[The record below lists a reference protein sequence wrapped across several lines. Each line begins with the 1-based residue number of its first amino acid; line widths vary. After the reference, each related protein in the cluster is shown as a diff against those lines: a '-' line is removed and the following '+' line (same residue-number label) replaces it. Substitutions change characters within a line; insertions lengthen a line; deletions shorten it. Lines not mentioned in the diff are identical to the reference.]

1 MYTYI
6 RIAKQLYRLERRSTQ
21 CAVIVTTDG
30 ANIMKLADAV
40 IKASHGQI
48 GVDRAKRY
56 SNGSGAIL
64 CVGNEHGFGYF
75 KGFVYD
81 LLQRFYATHASI
93 EDDRKFQPIL
103 PDSIDKL

>member
-30 ANIMKLADAV
+30 ANVTKLADA
-40 IKASHGQI
+40 IIRASHCQI

-64 CVGNEHGFGYF
+64 CVGNEQGFGYF
-75 KGFVYD
+75 KGFMYD
-81 LLQRFYATHASI
+81 LLQCFYNAPASI